1 MSDKSKKKLY
11 VIFYSILFL
20 YLGYVLISNRDTIKK
35 NITGEGDRIRNT
47 VIVKNY
53 RIKSNIV
60 VKDDYGKIKEETLL
74 ERDVFGKKALVKKT
88 ISDEVTEYYT
98 DGKLLYKK
106 EKDKFEVY
114 NGNIVENIDLKLLD
128 LDYLSALI
136 GSAKEEKRTI
146 DSLTLY
152 NKVEN
157 IKILLVYDMNKDLD
171 TFTTEKDNYSIKSKI
186 YDVDLVKDF
195 DPLKIE

>member
-60 VKDDYGKIKEETLL
+60 VKDDYGKI
-74 ERDVFGKKALVKKT
+74 
-88 ISDEVTEYYT
+88 
-98 DGKLLYKK
+98 
-106 EKDKFEVY
+106 
-114 NGNIVENIDLKLLD
+114 
-128 LDYLSALI
+128 
-136 GSAKEEKRTI
+136 
-146 DSLTLY
+146 
-152 NKVEN
+152 
-157 IKILLVYDMNKDLD
+157 
-171 TFTTEKDNYSIKSKI
+171 
-186 YDVDLVKDF
+186 
-195 DPLKIE
+195 